1 MNTEQ
6 LELLEKSYQRHLE
19 HYLRVDPDPQ
29 WLHSQLENHNFSA
42 QLKLLWG
49 CSDFVAEQAAADPQ
63 SFRQLV
69 ESGDLQRNYSD
80 NDYMDGLQA
89 RIEQLANCCE
99 DNLGRELR
107 LFRRREM
114 MRIIW
119 RDFSRQTPMLGTT
132 RDTTLL
138 AEACINIALK
148 YLHPITRE
156 ELGAPIGRSSGT
168 EQQLLVI
175 AMGKMGAYELNIS
188 SDIDL
193 IFVYPE
199 SGETQGG
206 RRSVSNQEFFV
217 RLGQKL
223 IAALDRQTADGFV
236 FRVDMRLRPYGQSGA
251 LVLNF
256 DALEEYYLSQ
266 GRDWERYAM
275 VKARVVS
282 GDPAEAQA
290 LQQMLQPFTYRKYL
304 DFGAIE
310 SLRET
315 KRSINREVSRKGM
328 QDNIKLGSGGI
339 REVEFIA
346 QTFQLIRG
354 GRNKRLQ
361 TQSLYQVLNQLAE
374 DNVLDRAEQQSLW
387 SAYEF
392 LRNTEHALQ
401 GMADKQTQRL
411 PIDDLGQQRLARLM
425 EQSDW
430 QQFYEQ
436 LQSHRHQV
444 SNSFK
449 AIISDSAE
457 TADPNSELRPEQSW
471 STDLRSSDIL
481 PYLHKLSY
489 QQPQELAAVLDD
501 FYQSRAVQAL
511 ANLPRTRLESLMPR
525 LLEACADLENNQ
537 QTFLRVLGLVQR
549 ILRRSAY
556 LALLVENSQALQQLC
571 ILCER
576 SSWIADELV
585 AYPALLDELLDSRTL
600 YTAPDKQLLRDQLR
614 QQTMRIA
621 SDDMEQQMEVIR
633 YFCRSYA
640 LRVAACE
647 VTDMLP
653 LMQVSDYLTWIAEAV
668 VEHVVNI
675 AWDQLV
681 ASHGLPA
688 LITAGATNSHTPG
701 FIVVAYGKMGG
712 IEMGYKS
719 DLDLVFLHSGDPRRQ
734 TDGPRSIDSSTFF
747 MRLGQRIIHLLA
759 TSTASGMAYEI
770 DMRLRPSGNSGML
783 VSSLA
788 AFEKYPREDAW
799 TWEHQALVRSR
810 VVAGDTELAAAYEL
824 VRKNTLQQKR
834 DTQLLSA
841 EVREMREKMRKHLGK
856 DAKDG
861 KFSLKQG
868 SGGIVDI
875 EFMVQFAVLAWSHD
889 HPQLVRWSDTIR
901 ILESLAQCGLFS
913 EQDALRLIDAYKRF
927 RSAGHR
933 AQLHNQLAEIA
944 LSEFVVER
952 EHVAQQWRK
961 LFKS

>member
-668 VEHVVNI
+668 VEHVANI

-788 AFEKYPREDAW
+788 AFEKYQREDAW

>member
-361 TQSLYQVLNQLAE
+361 TQSLYQALNQLAE

-788 AFEKYPREDAW
+788 AFEKYQREDAW